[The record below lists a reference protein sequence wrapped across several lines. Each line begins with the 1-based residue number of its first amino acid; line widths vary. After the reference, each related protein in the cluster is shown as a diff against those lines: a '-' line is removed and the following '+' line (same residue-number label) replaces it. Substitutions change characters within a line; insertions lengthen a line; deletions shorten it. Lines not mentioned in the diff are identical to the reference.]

1 MCVFEDS
8 LQQKTLEK
16 IHHTPQGNGHY
27 QIQGSD
33 AGVSDPV
40 AQCCGTSI
48 LEKDFL
54 ISRKDLASPVG
65 KGEEL
70 GGEGSLPDC
79 KGIAENSRPSSTS

>member
-1 MCVFEDS
+1 MCVFEAS
-8 LQQKTLEK
+8 LQQKTLKK

-48 LEKDFL
+48 LEKDSL
-54 ISRKDLASPVG
+54 ISRKDLASPIG
-65 KGEEL
+65 KGL
-70 GGEGSLPDC
+70 GGKGSLPDC
-79 KGIAENSRPSSTS
+79 KGIAENSRPSSPS